1 VPVGVPSFQ
10 TMRAIDFVIGIGWVV
25 FWLGWMAAASRA
37 KSGRTRWGYSVGV
50 RLVMVV
56 LILLLERVRA
66 FRRPAPHDPALAGIG
81 LGLFLVGLA
90 VAIWARV
97 HLGRNW
103 GMPMSEKADPEL
115 VTSGPYR
122 WIRNPIYSGL
132 ILAMIG
138 TAIAVSVEWL
148 VVVLVL
154 GGYFVYSAVMEQRL
168 MAQQFPDTYP
178 AYRSSTKMLIPF
190 VF

>member
-1 VPVGVPSFQ
+1 MHVIDLIIGVGW
-10 TMRAIDFVIGIGWVV
+10 AV
-25 FWLGWMAAASRA
+25 FWLGWIAAAVSA
-37 KSGRTRWGYSVGV
+37 KSGRTRWGQFAGSRVV
-50 RLVMVV
+50 VVVVILV
-56 LILLLERVRA
+56 LARTHA
-66 FRRPAPHDPALAGIG
+66 FRHSMSHDVALSAVG
-81 LGLFLVGLA
+81 LVLFVAGLA

-103 GMPMSEKADPEL
+103 GMPMSEKDDPEL
-115 VTSGPYR
+115 VTTGPYR

-148 VVVLVL
+148 VLVVVL

-168 MAQQFPDTYP
+168 MTERFPDTYP
-178 AYRSSTKMLIPF
+178 VYRDSTKMLIPF